1 MRVLLDVTSA
11 AKPRPTGIANYA
23 RALVA
28 ALRQAGSAH
37 EFRTG
42 TRPGRWRTRHCA
54 RDIQGSDGRPPR
66 LLLGPGY
73 VWGAGRP
80 DLLHALG
87 VRLPARGRFAKVVTV
102 HDLGTIDR
110 PDFTPADWS
119 RRRGDRI
126 AESVQRA
133 DGIVAPSEFTRARLL
148 HVFPDLDPQ
157 RIRVVWHGVDHA
169 RFAPP
174 PSEQVEA
181 TRNALRLRHPFVLHV
196 SAYAPRKNQAL
207 LVRAFAR
214 AGLPAPAELVFCGP
228 RGAGAEALAEVARTA
243 GIHDRV
249 RFLGYLDA
257 EQVPGLM
264 AAARLFV
271 LPSRYEGFGLPLL
284 ESMAVGTPVLAAR
297 TSSLPEVGGHAAL
310 YFDPD
315 DEAAL
320 GNLLGALWEDEERRR
335 TLGRLC
341 VERSAAFTWARAAKE
356 TLAFYSELVDARG
369 S

>member
-1 MRVLLDVTSA
+1 MLLDVTSA

-23 RALVA
+23 RELVV
-28 ALRQAGSAH
+28 ALRQAAPAH

-54 RDIQGSDGRPPR
+54 HDIRGSDGRPPR

-73 VWGAGRP
+73 AWGAGRP

-87 VRLPARGRFAKVVTV
+87 VRLPARGSFAKVVTV

-126 AESVQRA
+126 AESVLRA
-133 DGIVAPSEFTRARLL
+133 DGIVTPSEFTRARLL

-157 RIRVVWHGVDHA
+157 RVRVVWHGVDHA
-169 RFAPP
+169 RFASPP
-174 PSEQVEA
+174 AEQVEA
-181 TRNALRLRHPFVLHV
+181 TRNALGLRHPFVLHV

-214 AGLPAPAELVFCGP
+214 AGLPAAAELVFCGP
-228 RGAGAEALAEVARTA
+228 RAAGADALGAVARAA
-243 GIHDRV
+243 GIEERV
-249 RFLGYLDA
+249 RFLGYLA
-257 EQVPGLM
+257 SEQIPALM

-271 LPSRYEGFGLPLL
+271 IPSRYEGFGLPLL
-284 ESMAVGTPVLAAR
+284 EAMAVGTPVLAAR
-297 TSSLPEVGGHAAL
+297 TSSLPEVGGDAAR

-315 DEAAL
+315 DEGAL
-320 GNLLGALWEDEERRR
+320 ADLLAALWEDEQRRR
-335 TLGRLC
+335 TLGELC
-341 VERSAAFTWARAAKE
+341 RERAAGFTWARAAKN
-356 TLAFYSELVDARG
+356 TLAFYAEILNTRDS
-369 S
+369 